1 MAMRCQAI
9 DRIHSQT
16 KPFEDIVVG
25 LAEQMGFQK
34 YFDFSREEVAVAM
47 LKPLKITLNDLRQK
61 GTIVLDGKAKE
72 LSFDTSSGKVEL
84 YCKAFAEHGFEPVPV
99 WQPPLAK
106 AGKNSF
112 VLIHGKQG
120 IMSHTATANIPALL
134 QIAKKYNMERIWIN
148 ASKAKQL
155 GIKDGDLVEV
165 SSPRAAGKVRV
176 KVTERV
182 HPDAAFLPAGY
193 GNLSPWLKTG
203 YGFGINPNDF
213 SPHRVEAIS
222 GHAMMMEVVVTLRKG
237 E

>member
-1 MAMRCQAI
+1 
-9 DRIHSQT
+9 
-16 KPFEDIVVG
+16 
-25 LAEQMGFQK
+25 
-34 YFDFSREEVAVAM
+34 M
-47 LKPLKITLNDLRQK
+47 LKPLKLTPEDLRQK
-61 GTIVLDGKAKE
+61 GTIVLDGKAQE
-72 LSFDTSSGKVEL
+72 LAFATESGKVEL
-84 YCKAFAEHGFEPVPV
+84 YCKAFADNGYDAVPV

-120 IMSHTATANIPALL
+120 VMSHTSTANIPGLL
-134 QIAKKYNMERIWIN
+134 QIAKNYNLERIWIN
-148 ASKAKQL
+148 AAKAKRL

-165 SSPRAAGKVRV
+165 SSPYASEQVRV

-222 GHAMMMEVVVTLRKG
+222 GHAMMMEVVVTLRKVG